1 MRKFLGIAGFCSLW
15 TLGFAELARTLY
27 EATKEEQDI
36 LWAEYHQQAFDK
48 LQQSLILSPALGLPD
63 VTKPL
68 HLVVD
73 EHKRIAS

>member
-1 MRKFLGIAGFCSLW
+1 MDSRFS
-15 TLGFAELARTLY
+15 ELARTLY
-27 EATKEEQDI
+27 ETAKEEQDI

-48 LQQSLILSPALGLPD
+48 LQQSLLLAPALGLPD